1 MLQTNNQ
8 YDNILII
15 DTYFSKK
22 RNKREGK
29 TLTKALAKGRTKRHT
44 FPKKKDNKENT
55 SDVSALTSYLP

>member
-1 MLQTNNQ
+1 LREERSV
-8 YDNILII
+8 I

-44 FPKKKDNKENT
+44 SNGP
-55 SDVSALTSYLP
+55 VLTKPNHN